1 KSVITL
7 LLLLACPTEAIYD
20 ISIVIIKYQEGYLPG
35 SSNQGEYKSKPQS
48 LWSKEN
54 QDFVVPINYVL
65 CATLSVQTA
74 ILFPTLQFFFSSNQ
88 LNSEIAPQF
97 AYGIIMLIIALLGFR
112 SDHRFKKLLMQT
124 RRLNPTVNVLSKL
137 NYFRYMNQYLTLGLL
152 SGSASLT
159 VLSIDG
165 LTTAKYLNTTK
176 IYADLL
182 MAQLNFSIWAV
193 RHMAKE
199 INKSPT

>member
-1 KSVITL
+1 
-7 LLLLACPTEAIYD
+7 
-20 ISIVIIKYQEGYLPG
+20 
-35 SSNQGEYKSKPQS
+35 
-48 LWSKEN
+48 
-54 QDFVVPINYVL
+54 
-65 CATLSVQTA
+65 
-74 ILFPTLQFFFSSNQ
+74 
-88 LNSEIAPQF
+88 
-97 AYGIIMLIIALLGFR
+97 MLIIALLGFR

-176 IYADLL
+176 IYLKIYL
-182 MAQLNFSIWAV
+182 WLN
-193 RHMAKE
+193 
-199 INKSPT
+199 